1 MEVTEKLPLAFFI
14 PANSGPGICGIAL
27 VSRLARLQN
36 DIIEYT
42 RNHAVEQG
50 YG

>member
-14 PANSGPGICGIAL
+14 PAYSGPGICGIAL
-27 VSRLARLQN
+27 VSKLARLQN
-36 DIIEYT
+36 DIIEYA
-42 RNHAVEQG
+42 RSHGVEHY